1 MEYVLEDWKKIF
13 FNLAYQ
19 LDGNSATT
27 NDSTRL
33 YAPQWLAN
41 SGIIFR
47 LNQTHQ
53 VGVSIRY
60 IGERASSDSQ
70 ILLNAQYQYTR
81 ANFNISTTLENGADT
96 QIQNPNMAEFND
108 RLVPS
113 GQNRNVK
120 LAVKYRF

>member
-1 MEYVLEDWKKIF
+1 MT
-13 FNLAYQ
+13 YQ

-108 RLVPS
+108 RLVPG
-113 GQNRNVK
+113 GQSRNVK